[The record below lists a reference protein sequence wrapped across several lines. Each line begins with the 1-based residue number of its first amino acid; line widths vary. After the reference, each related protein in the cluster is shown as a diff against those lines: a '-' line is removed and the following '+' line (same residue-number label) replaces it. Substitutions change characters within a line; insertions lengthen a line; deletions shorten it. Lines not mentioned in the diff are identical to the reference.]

1 MSHSPISDAGYGSEG
16 NSPWLPQPSG
26 FFSEKDALSKLGRE
40 RSCTVGPAIV
50 QPGSSAV
57 TPASDDWPP
66 QTLLGRRN
74 ARGPSISIYAA
85 DIRAASFFQSSPYW
99 L

>member
-16 NSPWLPQPSG
+16 GSPWLPQPSG
-26 FFSEKDALSKLGRE
+26 SFSEKEALSKLTHE
-40 RSCTVGPAIV
+40 RSGTTGATFV
-50 QPGSSAV
+50 QPGLSAA
-57 TPASDDWPP
+57 TPFSDDREP

>member
-40 RSCTVGPAIV
+40 RSGTLGPAIV
-50 QPGSSAV
+50 QLGQPAV
-57 TPASDDWPP
+57 IPTSEDREP
-66 QTLLGRRN
+66 QMLLGRRN

-85 DIRAASFFQSSPYW
+85 DIRAGSFFQSSPYW